1 MAANKKIMVERE
13 AYEKNGK
20 SYFAY
25 YINGKVRGIDVKVK
39 VVPPDMGGYTV
50 LDIVYLGAKA
60 VELSLTPFNFT
71 DERSGREIS
80 GTTYSVKSFDENGDV
95 YECKVKP
102 FRDSDKNILNMLLKQ
117 VA

>member
-102 FRDSDKNILNMLLKQ
+102 FRDSDKNLLNMLLKQ

>member
-1 MAANKKIMVERE
+1 MATNKKIMVERE

>member
-1 MAANKKIMVERE
+1 MANKKIMVERE
-13 AYEKNGK
+13 TYEKNGK

-39 VVPPDMGGYTV
+39 VVPPDNGGYTV
-50 LDIVYLGAKA
+50 LDIVYNGAKA
-60 VELSLTPFNFT
+60 VELSLTPFSFKDDKT
-71 DERSGREIS
+71 GREIN

-102 FRDSDKNILNMLLKQ
+102 FRSSDKSLLDMLLR
-117 VA
+117 

>member
-1 MAANKKIMVERE
+1 MANKKIMVERE
-13 AYEKNGK
+13 TYEKNGK

-50 LDIVYLGAKA
+50 LDIVYNGAKA
-60 VELSLTPFNFT
+60 VELSLTPFGFT
-71 DERSGREIS
+71 DEKTGREIS
-80 GTTYSVKSFDENGDV
+80 GNTYSVKSFDENGDV

-117 VA
+117 VV